1 MKKKVI
7 SFQGLHGAY
16 SDLVCRKFYKNL
28 KTLPCNTFSEAILA
42 VEEGYADL
50 AMIPVENNIAGRVAD
65 MHFLLEKINLKIVA
79 EFYHKIEH
87 HLMSIKQSDI
97 KKITKVY
104 SHIHALSQCTKN
116 IKKHKLNAINFIDT
130 AGAAKFISEEK
141 NENLAAIGSE
151 LSSKIYGLKI
161 LKKNFEDSKNNITR
175 FLVFSKESK
184 NISIKKKVITSIVF
198 NTKNLPA
205 SLYKALG
212 GFASNS
218 INLTRL
224 ESFL

>member
-16 SDLVCRKFYKNL
+16 SDLVCRKFYKSL
-28 KTLPCNTFSEAILA
+28 KTLPCNTFGEAILA
-42 VEEGYADL
+42 VEEGSADL

-116 IKKHKLNAINFIDT
+116 IKKHKLDAINFIDT

-141 NENLAAIGSE
+141 DESLAAIGSE
-151 LSSKIYGLKI
+151 LSSKNIWVKN
-161 LKKNFEDSKNNITR
+161 LKKKFRR
-175 FLVFSKESK
+175 FKKQYYKIFGFFQREQKYK
-184 NISIKKKVITSIVF
+184 YKKKG
-198 NTKNLPA
+198 
-205 SLYKALG
+205 YY
-212 GFASNS
+212 
-218 INLTRL
+218 INCI
-224 ESFL
+224 